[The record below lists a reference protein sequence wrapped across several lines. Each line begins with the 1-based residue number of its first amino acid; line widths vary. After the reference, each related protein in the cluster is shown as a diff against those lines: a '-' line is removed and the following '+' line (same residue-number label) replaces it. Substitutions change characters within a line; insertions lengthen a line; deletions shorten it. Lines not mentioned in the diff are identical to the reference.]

1 MDELEK
7 LRKHWQDDD
16 FQRKHALAREIV
28 VNRLRELNREYEEK
42 TGQGFVRFIETRMKT
57 PESIAEK
64 LQRKDYDVDFDTAVT
79 SLNDIS
85 GVRCICYKNY
95 IRKPKKKGYER
106 GHIVL
111 DIPMSY
117 KGKTTVVRVEL
128 QLRTMIMDAW
138 AGMDNRVSYKKGVPP
153 EMERRIEKYA
163 RIGRRLD
170 KLIQKTLD
178 DSKTV

>member
-79 SLNDIS
+79 ALNDIS
-85 GVRCICYKNY
+85 GVLYLLQCQGNLLDCTADRKN
-95 IRKPKKKGYER
+95 R
-106 GHIVL
+106 HIYR
-111 DIPMSY
+111 S
-117 KGKTTVVRVEL
+117 KGK
-128 QLRTMIMDAW
+128 
-138 AGMDNRVSYKKGVPP
+138 
-153 EMERRIEKYA
+153 
-163 RIGRRLD
+163 RLH
-170 KLIQKTLD
+170 
-178 DSKTV
+178 SKTKEKWV

>member
-64 LQRKDYDVDFDTAVT
+64 LQRKDYDVDFSIRWVAVAPMNIP
-79 SLNDIS
+79 SN
-85 GVRCICYKNY
+85 KKAE
-95 IRKPKKKGYER
+95 KPAKG
-106 GHIVL
+106 
-111 DIPMSY
+111 MAS
-117 KGKTTVVRVEL
+117 T
-128 QLRTMIMDAW
+128 Q
-138 AGMDNRVSYKKGVPP
+138 
-153 EMERRIEKYA
+153 
-163 RIGRRLD
+163 
-170 KLIQKTLD
+170 
-178 DSKTV
+178 

>member
-7 LRKHWQDDD
+7 LRKHWEDDN

-79 SLNDIS
+79 ALTIFPGSAVS
-85 GVRCICYKNY
+85 ATVS
-95 IRKPKKKGYER
+95 RKSTGLR
-106 GHIVL
+106 GRSEKQTHI
-111 DIPMSY
+111 P
-117 KGKTTVVRVEL
+117 
-128 QLRTMIMDAW
+128 
-138 AGMDNRVSYKKGVPP
+138 
-153 EMERRIEKYA
+153 
-163 RIGRRLD
+163 
-170 KLIQKTLD
+170 
-178 DSKTV
+178 